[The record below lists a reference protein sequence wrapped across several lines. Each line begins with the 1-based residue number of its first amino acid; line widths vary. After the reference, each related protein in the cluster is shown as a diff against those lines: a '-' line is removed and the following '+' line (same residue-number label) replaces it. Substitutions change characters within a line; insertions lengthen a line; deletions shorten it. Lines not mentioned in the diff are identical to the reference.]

1 MILINYM
8 NKNMF
13 NKVNDFNSV
22 YQHIA
27 TNISVDINLHTR
39 QWYVIVDENLINENG
54 NTMHFSIHAK
64 LWFKIDNIIS

>member
-1 MILINYM
+1 M
-8 NKNMF
+8 NTNMF

-22 YQHIA
+22 YQHRA

-39 QWYVIVDENLINENG
+39 QWYIIVDENLINENG
-54 NTMHFSIHAK
+54 KTMHFSIHAK

>member
-8 NKNMF
+8 NTNMF

-27 TNISVDINLHTR
+27 TNITVDINLHTR
-39 QWYVIVDENLINENG
+39 Q
-54 NTMHFSIHAK
+54 
-64 LWFKIDNIIS
+64 

>member
-8 NKNMF
+8 NTNMF

-27 TNISVDINLHTR
+27 TNISLT
-39 QWYVIVDENLINENG
+39 LIY
-54 NTMHFSIHAK
+54 IP
-64 LWFKIDNIIS
+64 DNDM